1 MAGFPYYFHVNAGN
15 SILKHP
21 LYLKWNIRTI
31 EHIDDNKAALKAD
44 IFQVMATNDNMPI
57 LWYLVSL
64 YRTIGDLS

>member
-1 MAGFPYYFHVNAGN
+1 MVGYPINFHVNAG
-15 SILKHP
+15 SSVLKHP

-31 EHIDDNKAALKAD
+31 EYIDDNKATLKAD

-64 YRTIGDLS
+64 YRTVKDLS